1 MADEIEYS
9 KSGQPMIKHEKY
21 NAGDLVHGDIN
32 IIESVSDHIEKNVG
46 PITQVLHEVVSMH
59 VHVDILQI
67 DDLIL
72 EEPNSEYRNCR
83 VFVTCGASEKPMNAP
98 PAMEAFRFSEFAI
111 CLPKSWPI
119 SVEAFKNEAHW
130 WPLRLLKIV
139 ARYPFEYNT
148 FFSLGHT
155 MDLGDMSKTGVGF
168 SACVVTPAFCLGPN
182 SVKLQLNDRTIYFMS
197 IVPLFPEELKF
208 KLDYGM
214 DKLEKKFEE
223 NNVFDIIDPTR
234 INVCTGKY
242 GIAQSTEAVSSN
254 KPKKKWWQFRG

>member
-9 KSGQPMIKHEKY
+9 KSGQPIVRHENYKVGEVVS
-21 NAGDLVHGDIN
+21 GDLN
-32 IIESVSDHIEKNVG
+32 IIQNVSDHLTKNVG
-46 PITQVLHEVVSMH
+46 PIAMVWHEIVSTH
-59 VHVDILQI
+59 VHIDIIQI
-67 DDLIL
+67 DEIIL
-72 EEPNSEYRNCR
+72 EEPNSEYRSCR

-98 PAMEAFRFSEFAI
+98 QNMEAFRHGEFAI

-119 SVEAFKNEAHW
+119 STEAFKNEAHW

-182 SVKLQLNDRTIYFMS
+182 SVKLQLNDRTVYFMS

-214 DKLEKKFEE
+214 DELEKKFEKY
-223 NNVFDIIDPTR
+223 NVFDIIDPTR
-234 INVCTGKY
+234 INVCTGKHVTVQPTQTD
-242 GIAQSTEAVSSN
+242 ISV
-254 KPKKKWWQFRG
+254 KLKKKWWQFRG